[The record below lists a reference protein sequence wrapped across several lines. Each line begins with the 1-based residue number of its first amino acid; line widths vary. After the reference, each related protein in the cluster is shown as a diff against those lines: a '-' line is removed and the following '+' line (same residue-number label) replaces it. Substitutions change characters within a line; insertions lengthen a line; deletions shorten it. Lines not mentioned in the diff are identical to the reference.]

1 MSGCGFWSVLEVQLQ
16 FIGTLAAG
24 RWSELGGCY
33 SEVRNVLVQW
43 KNQWGGGGAIDL
55 VSVWRLVAP
64 RRGR

>member
-43 KNQWGGGGAIDL
+43 KNQWGGGG
-55 VSVWRLVAP
+55 
-64 RRGR
+64 GGGN

>member
-1 MSGCGFWSVLEVQLQ
+1 MVVLGGKSVQLQ

-24 RWSELGGCY
+24 RWSKLRGGRY

-43 KNQWGGGGAIDL
+43 KNQGGGGAIDL
-55 VSVWRLVAP
+55 VPVWKLVAP